1 MFWDPVRIEPPA
13 ALPVTL
19 AELKA
24 QTRYFQSDEDAIMQ
38 AMLRSSVEVLENYTY
53 LGFITQTWQ
62 QSFSAFPATLATP
75 RLKLQ
80 RRPVQEV
87 LSISYLDSADFE
99 QLVDPL
105 TYQVAGIGNS
115 HACATV
121 RISSAQTWPTVYD
134 SSDAAVTITYRV
146 GFGDDHN
153 AVPEQIRDAILLCAG
168 TKFAYREDVVMG
180 TSLSEIPE
188 KSKVLL
194 RDWRPLA
201 VA

>member
-1 MFWDPVRIEPPA
+1 MFFDPIRTVPPS

-24 QTRYFQSDEDAIMQ
+24 QIRYFNSDEDAILM
-38 AMLRSSVEVLENYTY
+38 AYLRSAVEVCENYTY

-62 QSFSAFPATLATP
+62 QAFTAFPTATALRMT
-75 RLKLQ
+75 LK

-87 LSISYLDSADFE
+87 LSIGYLDVAGID
-99 QLVDPL
+99 QIADPL
-105 TYQVAGIGNS
+105 TYQVAGIGND

-121 RISSAQTWPTVYD
+121 RIGSAQTWPPVYD
-134 SSDAAVTITYRV
+134 SSDQAAVVTYRV

-153 AVPEQIRDAILLCAG
+153 AVPEQIRDAILLCAA
-168 TKFAYREDVVMG
+168 TKFGYREDVVMG

-188 KSKVLL
+188 RSKVLL